1 LATQLPRSS
10 IVVVGSINTDLVIR
24 SPRLPVQGETVT
36 GGEFYRAFGG
46 KGANQAVAAARA
58 ALEPVIFVGAVGDD
72 ELGNAAAGHLRSENL
87 VCDYIKTVAGEPS
100 GVALI
105 LVDEAGQNQIS
116 VAAGANGRLTPRDL
130 DIVPDAVFSAA
141 RVFLTSLE
149 TPLETVFYGLQR
161 AKRAGLST
169 VLNPAPATRAILD
182 GNLLSLVDVLTPNE
196 GEAAL
201 LAAANMRESSAH
213 DEEAVLGRARKLQAL
228 GCRQVVVTLG
238 SAGCL
243 VIEKQPTR
251 IPGREVRAV
260 DATAAGD
267 AFNGTLA
274 VGLSEGRSLVEAAR
288 WANAAAALS
297 VTKRGAQP
305 SLPTRREI
313 NAFL

>member
-1 LATQLPRSS
+1 M
-10 IVVVGSINTDLVIR
+10 GSINTDLVIR
-24 SPRLPVQGETVT
+24 GPRLPVPGETVT
-36 GGEFYRAFGG
+36 GGEFYQAFGG

-58 ALEPVIFVGAVGDD
+58 AIEPVIFVGAVGDD

-87 VCDYIKTVAGEPS
+87 VCHYLKMVPGEPS

-105 LVDEAGQNQIS
+105 LVDEAGQNLIS
-116 VAAGANGRLTPRDL
+116 VAAGANARLGPRDL
-130 DIVPDAVFSAA
+130 DAVPHAPFAAA

-149 TPLETVFYGLQR
+149 TPLETILYGLQR
-161 AKRAGLST
+161 AKRAGLLT

-182 GNLLSLVDVLTPNE
+182 PALLSLVDVLTPNA
-196 GEAAL
+196 GEAAFL
-201 LAAANMRESSAH
+201 TAADTREASVH
-213 DEEAVLGRARKLQAL
+213 DDEAALGWARRLQSL

-243 VIEKQPTR
+243 VVDEQPTR
-251 IPGREVRAV
+251 VPGRNVAAV

-267 AFNGTLA
+267 AFNGALA

-297 VTKRGAQP
+297 VTRRGAQP

-313 NAFL
+313 DAFS